1 MCGGENL
8 TYGGVSGCSVGAPM
22 ASRKRLPPM
31 PPPTHVACGWGWAG
45 RGYTPTPPTPPLPP
59 YSPCRCGAGT
69 GLGRGACLYVVTVSF
84 HVLSEG
90 IQRGSHACAWSTGG
104 ASARALS
111 GTPAVH

>member
-1 MCGGENL
+1 MIRVRSRSTG
-8 TYGGVSGCSVGAPM
+8 P
-22 ASRKRLPPM
+22 AS
-31 PPPTHVACGWGWAG
+31 A
-45 RGYTPTPPTPPLPP
+45 Y
-59 YSPCRCGAGT
+59 RCGAGT

-111 GTPAVH
+111 GTPAVHYL